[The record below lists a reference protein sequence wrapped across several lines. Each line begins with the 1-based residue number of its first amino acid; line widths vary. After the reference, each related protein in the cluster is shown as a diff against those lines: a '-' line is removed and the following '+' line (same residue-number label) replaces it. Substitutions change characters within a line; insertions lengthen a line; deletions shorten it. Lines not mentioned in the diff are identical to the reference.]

1 MRNSLVHTPW
11 CAPDSLHFG
20 GWLYSS
26 HFLDRESP
34 SPFWWSL
41 THPSKPSCKEP
52 CTVMVPSVLWK
63 WSHLSFSELI
73 PEHSLLSGCHA
84 YLNTLQLQL
93 GFELSKRFAFAPLL
107 PSNTR
112 SIDIVG
118 DQVLKLKITRHLP
131 TYGEELL
138 LLVLYVGSL
147 IPRKRRVDLK
157 QKQRLENIIS
167 SKLRSL
173 MHLWGWS

>member
-1 MRNSLVHTPW
+1 MRAYLWCWSLLGIAYWPISGLQKEGHLASLSTMQLLPSLGEMFLWLSLRNSLVHTPW

-20 GWLYSS
+20 GWLYPT

-34 SPFWWSL
+34 FPFWWSL
-41 THPSKPSCKEP
+41 THPSKPSCKVP
-52 CTVMVPSVLWK
+52 CTVMVPPVLLK
-63 WSHLSFSELI
+63 WSHPSFSELT
-73 PEHSLLSGCHA
+73 PQHSLLRGCHA

-118 DQVLKLKITRHLP
+118 GQVL
-131 TYGEELL
+131 
-138 LLVLYVGSL
+138 
-147 IPRKRRVDLK
+147 
-157 QKQRLENIIS
+157 
-167 SKLRSL
+167 
-173 MHLWGWS
+173 